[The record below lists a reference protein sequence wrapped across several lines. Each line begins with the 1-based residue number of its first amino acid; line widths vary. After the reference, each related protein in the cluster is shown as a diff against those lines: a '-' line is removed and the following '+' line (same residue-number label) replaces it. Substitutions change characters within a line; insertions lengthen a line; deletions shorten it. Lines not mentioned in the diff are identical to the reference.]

1 MSVELTIQ
9 KLLEESRKIKQLDEA
24 NEVVPAHSGD
34 EPSNKKNMKVDQK
47 EAEGGTSKKANRA
60 TQGAV
65 APESTSK
72 LESEEQSEEEAI
84 SEYVSEAEDKTITA
98 QIHKSDPGSEH
109 IGTVGQKHIYRSGE
123 SGSDEHIYHIHDA
136 KTGKKVTR
144 AVYHE
149 GTPKPL
155 SHFKDLPPAVAKI
168 IHKDHTS
175 NIDEAVD
182 MSADVAALFNGEEG
196 LTEEFRQ
203 KAETIFE
210 AAVTSRIKE
219 EVARITEA
227 LEAQYEAKLE
237 EEIEKT
243 VEGLVEHVDGYLN
256 LMVEQWMENNE
267 VALESGMKSDILES
281 FVGGLKSLFEQHYI
295 EVPEEKFDLVGE
307 METEIET
314 LKAKLDEAFATN
326 VELNKALNES
336 TRESIVAEACEGLSD
351 IEAEKLQTLA
361 EEISFE
367 DSESFAQKMQTIR
380 ENYFVKKAAKVET
393 PSILAEET
401 IQEEKSVPAE
411 MQAYVKTISTL
422 VR

>member
-1 MSVELTIQ
+1 MSVENTIQ
-9 KLLEESRKIKQLDEA
+9 KLLEESKKIKQLDEA

-47 EAEGGTSKKANRA
+47 EAEGGTSKKANRV

-65 APESTSK
+65 APESAAK
-72 LESEEQSEEEAI
+72 LENEEQTEDEVI
-84 SEYVSEAEDKTITA
+84 AE
-98 QIHKSDPGSEH
+98 
-109 IGTVGQKHIYRSGE
+109 
-123 SGSDEHIYHIHDA
+123 
-136 KTGKKVTR
+136 
-144 AVYHE
+144 
-149 GTPKPL
+149 
-155 SHFKDLPPAVAKI
+155 
-168 IHKDHTS
+168 
-175 NIDEAVD
+175 DEAVD
-182 MSADVAALFNGEEG
+182 MSADVSALFNGEDG

-227 LEAQYEAKLE
+227 LEAQYETKLQ
-237 EEIEKT
+237 EEIEST

-281 FVGGLKSLFEQHYI
+281 FVGGLKNLFEQHYI

-307 METEIET
+307 MESEIET
-314 LKAKLDEAFATN
+314 LNAKLDETVAKN
-326 VELNKALNES
+326 VELHKALNES
-336 TRESIVAEACEGLSD
+336 ARESIVAEACEGLSD

-401 IQEEKSVPAE
+401 IQEEKAVPAS
-411 MQAYVKTISTL
+411 MQAYVKTISSL
-422 VR
+422 IR

>member
-1 MSVELTIQ
+1 MSVENTIQ

-47 EAEGGTSKKANRA
+47 DAEGGTSKKPNRV

-65 APESTSK
+65 APESAAK
-72 LESEEQSEEEAI
+72 LENEEQTEDDEVI
-84 SEYVSEAEDKTITA
+84 AEDE
-98 QIHKSDPGSEH
+98 D
-109 IGTVGQKHIYRSGE
+109 
-123 SGSDEHIYHIHDA
+123 
-136 KTGKKVTR
+136 
-144 AVYHE
+144 
-149 GTPKPL
+149 
-155 SHFKDLPPAVAKI
+155 
-168 IHKDHTS
+168 
-175 NIDEAVD
+175 VD

-227 LEAQYEAKLE
+227 LEEQYETKLQ
-237 EEIEKT
+237 EEIEST

-281 FVGGLKSLFEQHYI
+281 FVGGLKNLFEQHYI

-307 METEIET
+307 MESEIESLNT
-314 LKAKLDEAFATN
+314 KLDESVAKN
-326 VELNKALNES
+326 VELHRALNES
-336 TRESIVAEACEGLSD
+336 TRESIVAEASEGLSD
-351 IEAEKLQTLA
+351 VEAEKLQTLA
-361 EEISFE
+361 QEISFE

-401 IQEEKSVPAE
+401 IQEEKAVPAS
-411 MQAYVKTISTL
+411 MQAYVKTISSL
-422 VR
+422 IR

>member
-1 MSVELTIQ
+1 MSVENTIQ
-9 KLLEESRKIKQLDEA
+9 KLLEESKKIKQLDEA

-47 EAEGGTSKKANRA
+47 EAEGGTSKKANRV

-65 APESTSK
+65 APESAAK
-72 LESEEQSEEEAI
+72 LENEEQTEDEVI
-84 SEYVSEAEDKTITA
+84 AE
-98 QIHKSDPGSEH
+98 
-109 IGTVGQKHIYRSGE
+109 
-123 SGSDEHIYHIHDA
+123 
-136 KTGKKVTR
+136 
-144 AVYHE
+144 
-149 GTPKPL
+149 
-155 SHFKDLPPAVAKI
+155 
-168 IHKDHTS
+168 
-175 NIDEAVD
+175 DEAVD

-227 LEAQYEAKLE
+227 LEAQYETKLQ
-237 EEIEKT
+237 EEIEST

-281 FVGGLKSLFEQHYI
+281 FVGGLKNLFEQHYI

-307 METEIET
+307 MESEIET
-314 LKAKLDEAFATN
+314 LNAKLDETVAKN
-326 VELNKALNES
+326 VELYKALNES
-336 TRESIVAEACEGLSD
+336 ARESIVAEACEGLSD
-351 IEAEKLQTLA
+351 VEAEKLQTLA

-401 IQEEKSVPAE
+401 IQEEKAVPAS
-411 MQAYVKTISTL
+411 MQAYVKTISSL
-422 VR
+422 IR

>member
-65 APESTSK
+65 APDSMPK
-72 LESEEQSEEEAI
+72 LESEETTEEEVI
-84 SEYVSEAEDKTITA
+84 AEDET
-98 QIHKSDPGSEH
+98 
-109 IGTVGQKHIYRSGE
+109 
-123 SGSDEHIYHIHDA
+123 
-136 KTGKKVTR
+136 
-144 AVYHE
+144 
-149 GTPKPL
+149 
-155 SHFKDLPPAVAKI
+155 
-168 IHKDHTS
+168 
-175 NIDEAVD
+175 VD

-314 LKAKLDEAFATN
+314 LKAKLDEAVATN

-422 VR
+422 IR

>member
-1 MSVELTIQ
+1 MSVENTIQ
-9 KLLEESRKIKQLDEA
+9 KLLEESKKIKQLDEA

-65 APESTSK
+65 APETIAK
-72 LESEEQSEEEAI
+72 LESESYDDLTNEEIDQLDELSNSKLSSYLQKARKDRKNTEARQKR
-84 SEYVSEAEDKTITA
+84 AEINLSGDGDTPANPRRMAGDDKYFDDERRSQNRTA
-98 QIHKSDPGSEH
+98 GIKRA
-109 IGTVGQKHIYRSGE
+109 TKKLE
-123 SGSDEHIYHIHDA
+123 SYD
-136 KTGKKVTR
+136 
-144 AVYHE
+144 
-149 GTPKPL
+149 
-155 SHFKDLPPAVAKI
+155 DLTNEEI
-168 IHKDHTS
+168 
-175 NIDEAVD
+175 D
-182 MSADVAALFNGEEG
+182 MSEDVSALFNGEEG

-227 LEAQYEAKLE
+227 LEAQYETKLQ
-237 EEIEKT
+237 EEIEST

-281 FVGGLKSLFEQHYI
+281 FVGGLKNLFEQHYI

-307 METEIET
+307 MESEIET
-314 LKAKLDEAFATN
+314 LNAKLDETVAKN
-326 VELNKALNES
+326 VELHKALNES
-336 TRESIVAEACEGLSD
+336 ARESIVAEACEGLSD
-351 IEAEKLQTLA
+351 VEAEKLQTLA

-367 DSESFAQKMQTIR
+367 NSESFAQKMQTIR

-401 IQEEKSVPAE
+401 IQEEKAVPAS
-411 MQAYVKTISTL
+411 MQAYVKTISSL
-422 VR
+422 IR

>member
-65 APESTSK
+65 APDSMPK
-72 LESEEQSEEEAI
+72 LESEETTEEEVI
-84 SEYVSEAEDKTITA
+84 AEDET
-98 QIHKSDPGSEH
+98 
-109 IGTVGQKHIYRSGE
+109 
-123 SGSDEHIYHIHDA
+123 
-136 KTGKKVTR
+136 
-144 AVYHE
+144 
-149 GTPKPL
+149 
-155 SHFKDLPPAVAKI
+155 
-168 IHKDHTS
+168 
-175 NIDEAVD
+175 VD

-314 LKAKLDEAFATN
+314 LKAKLDEAVATN

>member
-65 APESTSK
+65 APDSMPK
-72 LESEEQSEEEAI
+72 LESEETTEEEVI
-84 SEYVSEAEDKTITA
+84 AE
-98 QIHKSDPGSEH
+98 
-109 IGTVGQKHIYRSGE
+109 
-123 SGSDEHIYHIHDA
+123 
-136 KTGKKVTR
+136 
-144 AVYHE
+144 
-149 GTPKPL
+149 
-155 SHFKDLPPAVAKI
+155 
-168 IHKDHTS
+168 
-175 NIDEAVD
+175 DEAVD

-227 LEAQYEAKLE
+227 LEAQYETKLQ

-314 LKAKLDEAFATN
+314 LKAKLDEAVATN